1 MSPSRPSEA
10 ARADPDRFDLFAVAA
25 PGLEPLVAREL
36 GLLGVAELRVEPGGV
51 AWRGGLP
58 ELARA
63 NLWLRTASRVLAR
76 VGRFHARALG
86 ELERRAAHLPWERF
100 LAPGRAVQ
108 IRVTSRKSRLYH
120 QRAIAERVGRA
131 LEAVTGIP
139 PEAGTG
145 GDDTEI
151 PEDRQLIVVR
161 LLRDD
166 CLVSADTSGTL
177 LHRRGYRLATAKAPL
192 RETLAAA
199 LLLAMG
205 WDGRRPLV
213 DPFSGSGTIAIEAA
227 LLARRIAP
235 GLRRSFAFE
244 QWPGSD
250 AAVIEHARAE
260 ARRQVLEA
268 APAPIHAS
276 DHDPGAIRAARA
288 NAERAGVAD
297 DIAFA
302 CRSVAELAPLPG
314 PGLLVT
320 HPPYG
325 IRVGDRRRLTRP
337 YAALGRTLR
346 RTLAGW
352 DSAVLAP
359 VATPAAV
366 LDALSS
372 ASGLVFR
379 EVMRTRHGGIAVRLL
394 GAAGRGPGALG

>member
-25 PGLEPLVAREL
+25 PGLEPLVAQEL
-36 GLLGVAELRVEPGGV
+36 GMLGVAELRVEAGGV

-120 QRAIAERVGRA
+120 QGAIAERVGRA

-145 GDDTEI
+145 GDHTEI
-151 PEDRQLIVVR
+151 PADRQLLVVR
-161 LLRDD
+161 FLRDE
-166 CLVSADTSGTL
+166 CLVSIDTSGAL
-177 LHRRGYRLATAKAPL
+177 LHRRGYRLAPAKAPL

-199 LLLAMG
+199 VLLAMG
-205 WDGRRPLV
+205 WDGHLPVL
-213 DPFSGSGTIAIEAA
+213 DPFCGSGTIPIEAA

-250 AAVIEHARAE
+250 PAVLEQERAQ
-260 ARRQVLEA
+260 AQRQVLEA

-297 DIAFA
+297 DIVFG

-320 HPPYG
+320 NPPYG
-325 IRVGDRRRLTRP
+325 RRVGDRRRLARP
-337 YAALGRTLR
+337 YATLGRALRQTLP
-346 RTLAGW
+346 GW
-352 DSAVLAP
+352 EAAILAP

-366 LDALSS
+366 FDALAR

-379 EVMRTRHGGIAVRLL
+379 EVMRTRNGGIAVRLL
-394 GAAGRGPGALG
+394 GAVAPGLSVD